1 MNELYGLILT
11 MVANFTINQ
20 TIQVYVKKLKLF
32 KTILLWLIPVPSQGT
47 SQLKL
52 YSELGLQSLKFRR
65 WFIELRLLFKT
76 KKLVYQNI

>member
-1 MNELYGLILT
+1 MNELYDLILT

-52 YSELGLQSLKFRR
+52 YSELGL
-65 WFIELRLLFKT
+65 
-76 KKLVYQNI
+76 